1 MTALRREWGRV
12 FWVNLRLC
20 TYVKKAYVRI
30 VKMHPKIDRPHPMHV
45 IIDSGSLCSSLGWR
59 KSKHSIVNLSVDV
72 TTNLTDLSMLS
83 NYHQAIE
90 RGRRNLTSVG
100 TPKQRRN
107 PCIGLQ
113 GQRITGNVFR
123 IFFQLDSKSTM
134 TFLTLRVLKSWYTA
148 GGLELEDFVADSKMD
163 LTRV

>member
-1 MTALRREWGRV
+1 
-12 FWVNLRLC
+12 
-20 TYVKKAYVRI
+20 
-30 VKMHPKIDRPHPMHV
+30 
-45 IIDSGSLCSSLGWR
+45 
-59 KSKHSIVNLSVDV
+59 
-72 TTNLTDLSMLS
+72 MLS
-83 NYHQAIE
+83 NYHQAIV

-134 TFLTLRVLKSWYTA
+134 TFLTRRVLKSWYTA
-148 GGLELEDFVADSKMD
+148 GDLELEDFVADSKMD